1 MGAKEASVAAMGM
14 MAMAVVFRGRR
25 QMTAPGWTKAG
36 LLISK
41 RGRVGSRSPLQGPRG
56 ASAKFA
62 TPMEAMKAMEVKMM
76 AGGLLMSLFCMSPA
90 EVGSTRRPEGP
101 LRSSLDL
108 HGMLATHVYLKP
120 DFNAMSLGS
129 KREESIAGHPGQVPP
144 GAEG

>member
-1 MGAKEASVAAMGM
+1 MGMESPMSWRTPSAKAMKAMGAKEVVVKAVVMDMGAKEASVAAMGM

-62 TPMEAMKAMEVKMM
+62 TPMEAMKAMKAKMM
-76 AGGLLMSLFCMSPA
+76 AVVMVQRAKG
-90 EVGSTRRPEGP
+90 
-101 LRSSLDL
+101 
-108 HGMLATHVYLKP
+108 
-120 DFNAMSLGS
+120 
-129 KREESIAGHPGQVPP
+129 
-144 GAEG
+144 